1 MSLSERLRKKQIKV
15 ERVTVDGDA
24 YVVTGKS
31 KLDRSKI
38 YAKARRKDGTV
49 DTDKLETELLVECV
63 TDEEGTVA
71 TAEDWNTTPS
81 HVTGPL
87 VTAVIGVCGMDRD
100 DLKREDPKG
109 SSSTES

>member
-1 MSLSERLRKKQIKV
+1 MSLSERLRKKPIKV
-15 ERVTVDGDA
+15 ERVTVDGDV

-49 DTDKLETELLVECV
+49 DTDKLETEFLVECV
-63 TDEEGTVA
+63 TDIEGNAA
-71 TAEDWNTTPS
+71 TADDWNIAPS

-87 VTAVIGVCGMDRD
+87 VSAVMGVCGLDRD
-100 DLKREDPKG
+100 DLKREDPKDSG
-109 SSSTES
+109 STES